1 MEDGATRYPVTRQQT
16 RTYNADPIVTGG
28 HSSLTKPFL
37 ADYSI
42 TIKQWPANG
51 LSHLTPYEKITSL
64 PGRITWRPA
73 FTQPVEVARKD
84 ML

>member
-1 MEDGATRYPVTRQQT
+1 MAICTIYASRKISNGLSTHMEDGATRCPVTRQQT

-42 TIKQWPANG
+42 TIKQWPING
-51 LSHLTPYEKITSL
+51 FVSSYSL
-64 PGRITWRPA
+64 
-73 FTQPVEVARKD
+73 
-84 ML
+84 